1 MVVVIMVV
9 MVVVMIMFYYF
20 TQLFNIPNKGGER
33 LTDGWSE
40 VRKQYC
46 YSIILYQQILHN

>member
-9 MVVVMIMFYYF
+9 MGVVIMFYYF
-20 TQLFNIPNKGGER
+20 TQLFNIPNKGG
-33 LTDGWSE
+33 WSE

-46 YSIILYQQILHN
+46 YSVILYQQILYN